1 MFEQTVVTTIP
12 EKIPNNVWYQIQIGI
27 MRRSPMLWVH
37 NDEYEATKRSKGN
50 FNNRLVCVC
59 MHVWACA
66 SNSLLKCFQN
76 INFYYYVTSVLPW
89 IRYRGAKNEL
99 HVKLFVVQHERMN
112 RIKMWHPYV
121 NRYFRVAM
129 PHTYTCLSGKID
141 DDNIIQMHLK
151 YDEKKE
157 KPKPKEKCVR
167 RFVLFWFELAINAEY
182 GSLSRK

>member
-1 MFEQTVVTTIP
+1 MSDIKFRSVLWEDRLCCEFTTMNMKPRNDQKVTLTIG
-12 EKIPNNVWYQIQIGI
+12 W
-27 MRRSPMLWVH
+27 
-37 NDEYEATKRSKGN
+37 
-50 FNNRLVCVC
+50 CVC